1 MPAVEVPLRRRP
13 GMVRLPLILAAVA
26 ICLGALLPIATPGV
40 ALGFTGGMIVIT
52 AGLARR
58 RRILANLLYP
68 LVFLGVGWSAA
79 ALELPPHETVLDT
92 LGPAALT
99 PVFLE
104 GVLHEG
110 PEERP
115 DRTRLYVDLVGTA
128 TAPGAR
134 ILPVEGRLRLDLY
147 GRAKEVPLAGD
158 WVRVWARPRALD
170 DAGFPGGTTRR
181 ALAARRGVSL
191 VASAPPEHL
200 VVIRSG
206 GGLGVIAER
215 LRTRVHHTIDRA
227 LPPGPASLVRAFAT
241 GDRSA
246 IPDELDQAFQAS
258 GLSHLLAVSGLNLAI
273 VAGIFVF
280 LLGAV
285 LKRSEVIALGFSVRR
300 SAALLAMPAVVFYT
314 FLVGASP
321 SAVRSALMVLA
332 LLVGQLSARLRET
345 WSALALAV
353 IVMVAWD
360 PATLGDVSFQL
371 SFAAVAG
378 LLRLQPALMTLVPD
392 RVRTAP
398 TWQRWPVDI
407 FLATVAATV
416 GTMPLVGRHFG
427 RVAWAGLL
435 ANLPAGPLSSLV
447 LVPLS
452 LLGGLLGTVSATLA
466 QPILWLAGG
475 AAEALAWLAQA
486 FAGLPGASFEIPQP
500 TILECVLFYG
510 ITFGLA
516 AGLAEVPDG
525 PVALSGG
532 PTRVAG
538 AKRRRALGFAA
549 ACAIAILLSY
559 AGGQWARRHT
569 QDATWVQL
577 PVGQG
582 DAAVLELP
590 EGRTVLVDV
599 GPPGD
604 AAERVILAYLRHRRI
619 PRIDLVVL
627 THPHADHVGGLPTLA
642 AAIPIGEVWWNGDRR
657 ESTDVLLQ
665 PLAQLP
671 NRIVTASTTPYR
683 AGEAILRVLSPRR
696 SPEGYATVNDASV
709 VLSLEVHGQRVLL
722 MGDAEADAE
731 AQLVASGIPL
741 QAVAVKLGHHG
752 SRTSST
758 EPFLAKAQP
767 EWAVYSLG
775 AGNHFGFPSRIVDE
789 RLKRMGVQVAR
800 TDRGAVIGKLSKLGL
815 EVTGA
820 GVGVPDRSR
829 PPTPTSP

>member
-1 MPAVEVPLRRRP
+1 MPTDAEPLRRRP
-13 GMVRLPLILAAVA
+13 GLVRRPLIPAAVA
-26 ICLGALLPIATPGV
+26 VCLGALLPSASPTV
-40 ALGFTGGMIVIT
+40 ALTFTGGMILIT

-68 LVFLGVGWSAA
+68 LVFLGVGLAA
-79 ALELPPHETVLDT
+79 ASLALPPRETVLQT
-92 LGPAALT
+92 LGPAAVS

-115 DRTRLYVDLVGTA
+115 DRTRLYLDLVGTA

-134 ILPVEGRLRLDLY
+134 FLPVEGRLRLDLY

-158 WVRVWARPRALD
+158 RVRVWARPRALD
-170 DAGFPGGTTRR
+170 DASFPGGSSRR

-200 VVIRSG
+200 VVIQSG
-206 GGLGVIAER
+206 GRLGVVAER
-215 LRTRVHHTIDRA
+215 LRTRVHQAIDRA
-227 LPPGPASLVRAFAT
+227 LPPASASLVRAFAT

-280 LLGAV
+280 LLGAA
-285 LKRSEVIALGFSVRR
+285 LRRSEVIALGFSVRR
-300 SAALLAMPAVVFYT
+300 AAALLAMPAVVFYT

-378 LLRLQPALMTLVPD
+378 LLRLQPALMSLVPE
-392 RVRTAP
+392 RARAAP
-398 TWQRWPVDI
+398 TWQRWPLEI

-452 LLGGLLGTVSATLA
+452 LLGGLLGTVSDALA
-466 QPILWLAGG
+466 QPILSLAGG
-475 AAEALAWLAQA
+475 AAEALAWLAQS
-486 FAGLPGASFEIPQP
+486 FAALPGASFEIPQP
-500 TILECVLFYG
+500 AILECVLFYG
-510 ITFGLA
+510 ITLGVA
-516 AGLAEVPDG
+516 AGLAEAPAG
-525 PVALSGG
+525 PTALSGG
-532 PTRVAG
+532 PIKVAG
-538 AKRRRALGFAA
+538 TKRRRALGFAA
-549 ACAIAILLSY
+549 TCAVAILISY
-559 AGGQWARRHT
+559 GGSQLARRHSKG
-569 QDATWVQL
+569 ATWVQL

-590 EGRTVLVDV
+590 EGKTVLVDA

-619 PRIDLVVL
+619 PRLDLVVL

-642 AAIPIGEVWWNGDRR
+642 AAIPIAEVWWTGDRR
-657 ESTDVLLQ
+657 ESTEALLA

-671 NRIVTASTTPYR
+671 TQIVTASTAPYR
-683 AGEAILRVLSPRR
+683 AGAATLRVLSPRGP
-696 SPEGYATVNDASV
+696 PEAYATVNDASV
-709 VLSLEVHGQRVLL
+709 VLSLELHGRRVLL

-731 AQLVASGIPL
+731 AQLVASRVPL
-741 QAVAVKLGHHG
+741 EAVAVKLGHHG

-775 AGNHFGFPSRIVDE
+775 AGNHFGFPSRIVEE
-789 RLKRMGVQVAR
+789 RLQRLGVRVGR
-800 TDRGAVIGKLSKLGL
+800 TDRGAVIGKLSEEGFEL
-815 EVTGA
+815 TGA
-820 GVGVPDRSR
+820 GVDVPDRSP
-829 PPTPTSP
+829 PPTPTSR